1 MMMLI
6 AAAALAAQTAP
17 AGHAYPEQA
26 QQSQMAEKPMMD
38 CKQMM
43 EDCKK
48 CCEEMKAKHAA
59 SYGKSKHN
67 HQ

>member
-1 MMMLI
+1 
-6 AAAALAAQTAP
+6 
-17 AGHAYPEQA
+17 
-26 QQSQMAEKPMMD
+26 MMD

-59 SYGKSKHN
+59 SSGKSKHN